1 MKASLRRG
9 LCAGEAGRGRKTQG
23 EAGGFLSGGGRE
35 EEEEEER
42 RGSTR
47 KRKRKSEEEGGRRKE
62 ERGFLF
68 RKKLG
73 DGKEASRSDSL
84 TQRSLE
90 ERENIYLPV
99 M

>member
-1 MKASLRRG
+1 MEE
-9 LCAGEAGRGRKTQG
+9 GE
-23 EAGGFLSGGGRE
+23 
-35 EEEEEER
+35 
-42 RGSTR
+42 R

-68 RKKLG
+68 RKELG
-73 DGKEASRSDSL
+73 DVCASGKEASRSDSL
-84 TQRSLE
+84 AQRSLE